1 VIVYHVAIR
10 TSADYPVRREP
21 HRRAHIERLDR
32 LRGAGIVV
40 AGGPAPDGASADL
53 FYRVR
58 QAPDLE
64 TIIAEDPYWRAGAW
78 TGYTP
83 RTFTGFVEPWHAMP
97 IVLDG
102 SRRAMIVEGAATDQ
116 DMAQLALVEMRGAGR
131 LILGGFLDDGM
142 TLGIVSTGDV
152 TEAAQWFAE
161 TGFWKGDG
169 LRARPFL
176 YVI

>member
-21 HRRAHIERLDR
+21 HRHAHIERLDR
-32 LRGAGIVV
+32 LRDAGIVI
-40 AGGPAPDGASADL
+40 AGGPAPDGTSADL

-58 QAPDLE
+58 QARDLE
-64 TIIAEDPYWRAGAW
+64 AIITEDPYWRAGAW
-78 TGYTP
+78 TEYTP
-83 RTFTGFVEPWHAMP
+83 RTFTGFVEPWHAVP

-102 SRRAMIVEGAATDQ
+102 SRCATIVEGAATDQ

-131 LILGGFLDDGM
+131 LILGGFLDNGM
-142 TLGIVSTGDV
+142 TLGIVSTADV
-152 TEAAQWFAE
+152 TEAAQWLTE
-161 TGFWKGDG
+161 TGVWKSES
-169 LRARPFL
+169 LRTRPFL